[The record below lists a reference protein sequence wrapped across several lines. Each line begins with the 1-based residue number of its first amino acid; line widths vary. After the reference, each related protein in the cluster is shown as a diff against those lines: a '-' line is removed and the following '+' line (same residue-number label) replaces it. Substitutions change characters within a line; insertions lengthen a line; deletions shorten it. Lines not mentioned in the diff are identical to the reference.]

1 MRVQVFGVSG
11 ATATVSVESRTAA
24 LCRRDQK
31 DMFETKS
38 QQWKTRVVSA
48 LAGLILVSMAVQAK
62 MGYGVF
68 LGPLH

>member
-1 MRVQVFGVSG
+1 
-11 ATATVSVESRTAA
+11 
-24 LCRRDQK
+24 
-31 DMFETKS
+31 MFETKS

>member
-1 MRVQVFGVSG
+1 MFGVSG

-38 QQWKTRVVSA
+38 QQWKTRVVGA
-48 LAGLILVSMAVQAK
+48 LVGLILVGSVVQAK
-62 MGYGVF
+62 MGFSFF
-68 LGPLH
+68 LGPLN